1 MAQSSGWAMSVVPPL
16 PRDGNESCNDNR
28 SIPKDR
34 CHSDGSGCFAVRP
47 VGSDVDHCQVGVPI
61 RPIVWNS
68 TTCFRR
74 AAAEFSLNEL
84 EAFR

>member
-28 SIPKDR
+28 SIPKGR
-34 CHSDGSGCFAVRP
+34 CHSDGSGCFAVRA

-61 RPIVWNS
+61 GPVVWNRAS
-68 TTCFRR
+68 CLRR